1 MPIKKGDKIKVDY
14 KGTLEDGTVFDDSVN
29 HGPLEFIVGNGQL
42 IKGFD
47 DAVIGMAVGEEK
59 TVKLPPK
66 DAYGDHNPELI
77 RKMPRQGLPSE
88 AKEGMIIGVG
98 LANGAQIPAKIM
110 KIGDDFVEID
120 FNPPLAGKTLNFK
133 IKIVSIN

>member
-1 MPIKKGDKIKVDY
+1 MPIKNGDKIKVDY
-14 KGTLEDGTVFDDSVN
+14 KGTLEDGTVFDDSTN
-29 HGPLEFIVGNGQL
+29 HGPLEFTAGGGQL

-47 DAVIGMAVGEEK
+47 EAVIGMELGEEK
-59 TVKLPPK
+59 TIKLPPSE
-66 DAYGDHNPELI
+66 AYGDHNPELI
-77 RKMPRQGLPSE
+77 KKMPKKGIPPE

-110 KIGDDFVEID
+110 TIGDDYVEID

>member
-14 KGTLEDGTVFDDSVN
+14 KGTLEDGTVFDDSTN

-47 DAVIGMAVGEEK
+47 DAVLGMNLGDEK
-59 TVKLPPK
+59 TIKLPPSE
-66 DAYGDHNPELI
+66 AYGDHNPELI
-77 RKMPRQGLPSE
+77 RKMPKQGLPNE
-88 AKEGMIIGVG
+88 AKEGMIIGVR
-98 LANGAQIPAKIM
+98 LANGAQIPAKII
-110 KIGDDFVEID
+110 KIGNDFVEID

-133 IKIVSIN
+133 IKIVNIN